1 MKKKLENIKSWYL
14 LAAFFIGIVVAVFM
28 LLHNTLNKYDEILGT
43 INTTQQ
49 MALKSVI
56 WNDNIPDGERASACD
71 IYINSGYNSL
81 TKKECQII
89 VDKATVKAAFYYEG
103 RNIDESMVKSS
114 RD

>member
-14 LAAFFIGIVVAVFM
+14 LVAFFIGIVVAVFM

-56 WNDNIPDGERASACD
+56 WNDNIPNGERASACD
-71 IYINSGYNSL
+71 IYINAGYNSL

-89 VDKATVKAAFYYEG
+89 VEKATAKAAFSFGEEEEYE
-103 RNIDESMVKSS
+103 S
-114 RD
+114 

>member
-14 LAAFFIGIVVAVFM
+14 LAAFFIGIVVSAFIIF
-28 LLHNTLNKYDEILGT
+28 HNTLNRYDEILGT
-43 INTTQQ
+43 IKTTQQ

-71 IYINSGYNSL
+71 IYISSGYNSL

-103 RNIDESMVKSS
+103 RNIDEGM
-114 RD
+114 D